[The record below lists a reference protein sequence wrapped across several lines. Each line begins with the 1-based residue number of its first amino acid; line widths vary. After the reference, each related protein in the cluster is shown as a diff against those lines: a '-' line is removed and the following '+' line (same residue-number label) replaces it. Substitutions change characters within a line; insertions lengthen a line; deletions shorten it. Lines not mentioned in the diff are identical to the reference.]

1 MTDIATMSPAEL
13 AALLFFHADAGVD
26 WLVEDDPIDRI
37 AAFAAARA
45 APPTM
50 RDAQPSPPPL
60 PQKEAAAPAARRGGG
75 EDAKLAGARRMA
87 VAVPDEQA
95 IADARFAAQAAQ
107 TLPELREAM
116 EAFTGCNLK
125 NSARSLVFAEGDPA
139 LGLMI
144 VGPAPT
150 GEDDREGRPFTGKHG
165 EMLERMLAA
174 IGLGREAVLLT
185 HIIPWRPPGN
195 RVPSAREMEICRP
208 FIERQIALARPR
220 FILAMGNF
228 AARFFFGGQDTI
240 HETRGHW
247 RRVAAGGHETQ
258 TLATLHPQDLLSA
271 PICKRL
277 AWEDLCMVKAALS
290 GAEVMDRTPTA

>member
-1 MTDIATMSPAEL
+1 MTDIETMSPAEL
-13 AALLFFHADAGVD
+13 AALLHFHADAGVE
-26 WLVEDDPIDRI
+26 WLVEEDPIDRI

-45 APPTM
+45 AQPV
-50 RDAQPSPPPL
+50 REAQGSPPAL
-60 PQKEAAAPAARRGGG
+60 PQKQAARKQAT
-75 EDAKLAGARRMA
+75 EESKPAGARRVA

-95 IADARFAAQAAQ
+95 IAEARFAASAAQ
-107 TLPELREAM
+107 TLIDLRQAM
-116 EAFTGCNLK
+116 EGFTSCNLR

-150 GEDDREGRPFTGKHG
+150 GEDDREGRPFTGRHG

-174 IGLGREAVLLT
+174 IGLSREAVVLT
-185 HIIPWRPPGN
+185 HVIPWRPPGN

-220 FILAMGNF
+220 ILLAMGNF
-228 AARFFFGGQDTI
+228 AARFLFGGQETI
-240 HETRGHW
+240 HETRGSW
-247 RRVAAGGHETQ
+247 RRVAAGGHEVE

-277 AWEDLCMVKAALS
+277 AWEDLRLVQAALAKAALAKPAS
-290 GAEVMDRTPTA
+290 AG